1 MAREMSD
8 AAALPNRAIA
18 GRTAAVQTTG
28 IRIDLQLIADMIAP
42 QSRVLDVG
50 CGDGALLDHLVHAKG
65 VDGRGVE
72 ISQAGVNACV
82 AQGLSVIQGNADT
95 DLKDYPSDAFDY
107 IVLSQT
113 LQATRK
119 PHQVLRQL
127 VRIGRRAIVSF
138 PNFGHWRVRW
148 QLLTRGRMPVTDS
161 MPLQWFDTPNIHF
174 CTILDFMGLCD
185 ELGIVVEQGLVISR
199 SGRPSPIRSI
209 GAANLFGEQG
219 LFLLRRG

>member
-1 MAREMSD
+1 MSSV
-8 AAALPNRAIA
+8 AALAETVITE
-18 GRTAAVQTTG
+18 RTASPPAG
-28 IRIDLQLIADMIAP
+28 IRIDLQLIAEMIAP
-42 QSRVLDVG
+42 KSRVLDVG

-82 AQGLSVIQGNADT
+82 THGLSVIQGNADT

-119 PHQVLRQL
+119 PHQVLKQL
-127 VRIGRRAIVSF
+127 VRIGRHAIVSF

-148 QLLTRGRMPVTDS
+148 QLLTRGRMPITDS

-174 CTILDFMGLCD
+174 CTILDFMGLCE
-185 ELGIVVEQGLVISR
+185 ELDIVVEQGTAISR

-219 LFLLRRG
+219 LFLLRRS

>member
-1 MAREMSD
+1 MTDATAIAAREMAAERLPTTSD
-8 AAALPNRAIA
+8 
-18 GRTAAVQTTG
+18 G

-42 QSRVLDVG
+42 KSRVLDVG
-50 CGDGALLDHLVHAKG
+50 CGDGALLDYLVHAKQ
-65 VDGRGVE
+65 VDGRGME
-72 ISQAGVNACV
+72 ISQAGVNASV
-82 AQGLSVIQGNADT
+82 AHGLSVIQGNADT

-107 IVLSQT
+107 VVLSQT

-127 VRIGRRAIVSF
+127 VRIARHAIVSF

-148 QLLTRGRMPVTDS
+148 QLLTRGRMPTTEA

-174 CTILDFMGLCD
+174 CTILDFIQLCG
-185 ELGIVVEQGLVISR
+185 ELGIVVDKGMSISR
-199 SGRPSPIRSI
+199 SGRPSPIRSVA
-209 GAANLFGEQG
+209 AANLFGEQG